1 MTPDPRVQ
9 WTRCSEGAHH
19 HLRQA
24 LCITA
29 VAVALMVV
37 GAGCGHTTSASR
49 AAPRADTD
57 TASPFDETLSGP
69 AAWLGIDVEE
79 QQLAPVHPD
88 LEPGTGVIRTGS
100 VAEGEGRLIRGVV
113 APGGWFSAP
122 VAGDYNVHY
131 SVGPSLCGPDLAVD
145 RTLQIPAPGRYSLPA
160 LDEPLK
166 IDCPA
171 DTPLQEGYP
180 NPAVL
185 ALLPARRPTTSAP
198 SSESPTTPSAE
209 ADRTPPVAAAVP
221 LNGEGG
227 ANRQPW

>member
-1 MTPDPRVQ
+1 MNGRTNM
-9 WTRCSEGAHH
+9 
-19 HLRQA
+19 LRRA
-24 LCITA
+24 LCITV
-29 VAVALMVV
+29 VAIALTVV
-37 GAGCGHTTSASR
+37 GAGCGHMAGNRSAPSATTVTATTASGPA
-49 AAPRADTD
+49 AAPRADAD
-57 TASPFDETLSGP
+57 TASPFDETLSAP

-79 QQLAPVHPD
+79 QQLAHVHSD
-88 LEPGTGVIRTGS
+88 VEPGTGVIRTGS

-171 DTPLQEGYP
+171 GTPLQEGFP

-185 ALLPARRPTTSAP
+185 ALVTGPETDDVGTIFQIANYSL
-198 SSESPTTPSAE
+198 
-209 ADRTPPVAAAVP
+209 
-221 LNGEGG
+221 GG
-227 ANRQPW
+227 S